1 MLEKSNIEG
10 IGKGV
15 YGGDE
20 REQSQIYEER
30 QERRLSQKP
39 KEKRVSA
46 LLCNAEWPNKIR
58 WKGSPLEFALQGNF
72 GHCPLREVID
82 RRLPIAD

>member
-1 MLEKSNIEG
+1 MEEMKESSHRNRKK
-10 IGKGV
+10 GKK
-15 YGGDE
+15 E
-20 REQSQIYEER
+20 A
-30 QERRLSQKP
+30 

>member
-10 IGKGV
+10 VGRGV

-20 REQSQIYEER
+20 RQQSQI
-30 QERRLSQKP
+30 QKKGKKEA

-46 LLCNAEWPNKIR
+46 LLCSTEWPNKIR
-58 WKGSPLEFALQGNF
+58 WKGSPLELALQG
-72 GHCPLREVID
+72 H
-82 RRLPIAD
+82 

>member
-10 IGKGV
+10 VGRGV

-20 REQSQIYEER
+20 RQQSQI
-30 QERRLSQKP
+30 QKKGKKEA

-58 WKGSPLEFALQGNF
+58 WKGSPLELALQD
-72 GHCPLREVID
+72 H
-82 RRLPIAD
+82 